1 MTLDASAAL
10 PFGRLAVDEVF
21 FEHDGPKLFSLRARS
36 LGIRILAV
44 CIDED
49 EDRDTL
55 TFLYLAMGA
64 RRYLDVRS
72 GHIGLREAME
82 QAERGTVW
90 LVVENYSGPE
100 PILTAEVTD
109 VDHFSDSD
117 LPTSEA
123 RLRLPTPTVAP
134 LDLEELDSLAAQ
146 GLRTVAAIELE
157 ARSESATEFPL
168 RSLGAVGTAL
178 QESLDA
184 LAQEVQGNT
193 TGRGAI
199 SPAITDQVQ
208 MSVLGLRAA
217 SFAVILGTDKRGA
230 MIDNSPFVE
239 ATLNRLTR
247 LVGDGTNTDV
257 LTASLQEYG
266 SRARNKFTALLRA
279 VNGVGSGIGVVTVPH
294 DGGSDRAE
302 MTSRQVATALAAIDS
317 VEPTVDTVHVRR
329 GALIGLNTRLHTFEL
344 TDLATMQRFSGKVAQ
359 GAYAS
364 VDGLHVGQSSF
375 VTADIRMEV
384 DFAADDQETGR
395 RYTLTSIEATSD

>member
-1 MTLDASAAL
+1 MTLDASGAM
-10 PFGRLAVDEVF
+10 PFGRLAMDEVF
-21 FEHDGPKLFSLRARS
+21 FDHDGPKLFSLRARS

-49 EDRDTL
+49 EQRDAL

-64 RRYLDVRS
+64 QRYLDVRS
-72 GHIGLREAME
+72 GHIGLREAIE
-82 QAERGTVW
+82 QAEQGSLW
-90 LVVENYSGPE
+90 LVVEDYSGTR
-100 PILTAEVTD
+100 PILTARVTD
-109 VDHFSDSD
+109 VDQLSDSD

-123 RLRLPTPTVAP
+123 RLGLPTPTAAP
-134 LDLEELDSLAAQ
+134 LDLDELDSLAAQ

-184 LAQEVQGNT
+184 LAQEEQGNA

-199 SPAITDQVQ
+199 SQAITEQVQ

-230 MIDNSPFVE
+230 MIDSSPFVE
-239 ATLNRLTR
+239 ATLKRLTR
-247 LVGDGTNTDV
+247 LVADGTNADV
-257 LTASLQEYG
+257 LTGSLQQYG

-279 VNGVGSGIGVVTVPH
+279 VNGAGSGIGVVTVPQA
-294 DGGSDRAE
+294 GGSASAE
-302 MTSRQVATALAAIDS
+302 MTSRQVAAALAAIDS

-344 TDLATMQRFSGKVAQ
+344 TDLATTQRFPGKVAQ
-359 GAYAS
+359 EAYAA

-375 VTADIRMEV
+375 VTADIRVEV
-384 DFAADDQETGR
+384 DFAAEDQETGR
-395 RYTLTSIEATSD
+395 RYTLTAIEPMND